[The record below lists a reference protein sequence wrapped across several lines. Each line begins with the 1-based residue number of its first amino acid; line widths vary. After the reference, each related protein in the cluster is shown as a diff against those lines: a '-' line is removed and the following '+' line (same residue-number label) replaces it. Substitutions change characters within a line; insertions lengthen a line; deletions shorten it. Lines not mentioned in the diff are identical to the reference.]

1 MAEDFDLP
9 EAVPVSPVAI
19 PEGEEACSARGEES
33 SPDLAEASH
42 RRKRS
47 AMKELQMDVTMELRN
62 SELTQWNNEYV
73 GNMTE
78 VSKHKERS
86 RLQAQAR
93 KNALFWVS
101 GIGIGGIGIGL
112 GSSHLETPL
121 GQFGGEMLL
130 EAVTGVRS
138 DAAGKKRDRE
148 GDGDEDD
155 QSVSEGRRVRSR
167 QDDDDQ
173 IGRGDQAALQDE
185 GLNLTFDEDV
195 STTLN
200 FI

>member
-1 MAEDFDLP
+1 MAEKFDLP
-9 EAVPVSPVAI
+9 EAAPVSPVAV
-19 PEGEEACSARGEES
+19 PEAEDAGVARDEES

-47 AMKELQMDVTMELRN
+47 AMKELQMDVTMEVRN
-62 SELTQWNNEYV
+62 AQLTQWNNEYV
-73 GNMTE
+73 ENMTE

-101 GIGIGGIGIGL
+101 GIGIGGIGLGL
-112 GSSHLETPL
+112 GSSHLQTPL
-121 GQFGGEMLL
+121 GQFGGELLL

-138 DAAGKKRDRE
+138 DMAGKKRDRE
-148 GDGDEDD
+148 GDGNEDD

-173 IGRGDQAALQDE
+173 VGRGDEAALQDE
-185 GLNLTFDEDV
+185 GMNLTFDEDV
-195 STTLN
+195 SMTTQL
-200 FI
+200 